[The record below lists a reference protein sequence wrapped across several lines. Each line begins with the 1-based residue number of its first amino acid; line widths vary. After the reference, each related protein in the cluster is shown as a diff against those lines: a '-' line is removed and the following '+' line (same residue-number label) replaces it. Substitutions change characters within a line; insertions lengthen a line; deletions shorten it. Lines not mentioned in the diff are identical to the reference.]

1 MEDITVKRYSAADSD
16 RWNRFVAGSR
26 NGTFLFDRR
35 YMDYH
40 ADRFDDFSLMVCGAK
55 DELLAILPASI
66 HDSGRQL
73 RSHGGLTY
81 GGLTV
86 GNGCS
91 AVDVLNYFSL
101 ILDYLREQGVESLIY
116 KPVPHIY
123 HSQPSDDDIYAL
135 FINNAAVH
143 TVNLATAID
152 LRNPLPSSRL
162 GKRAAKRM
170 ARFGLEVEETSD
182 ASLFWQI
189 IVDDR
194 RERHNAVPVHSLAE
208 IQMLHDRLPDNVR
221 FFTCRSEAGIEA
233 GAVVYDDRG
242 VLHLQYAAATA
253 RGKETYAVDAIYHEL
268 INRIAPG
275 RRYFDFGTSNEN
287 SGRYLNAGMVHHKEE
302 FGGRSVAYPT
312 YKVQVTRDNRLVGSC

>member
-1 MEDITVKRYSAADSD
+1 MEDITVKRYSAADFDS
-16 RWNRFVAGSR
+16 WNRFVADSR

-40 ADRFDDFSLMVCGAK
+40 ADRFEDHSLMFCGPK
-55 DELLAILPASI
+55 GELLAILPASL
-66 HDSGRQL
+66 HDGGRQL

-86 GNGCS
+86 GNNCS
-91 AVDVLNYFSL
+91 AVDVLNFFSL
-101 ILDYLREQGVESLIY
+101 MLDYLRRQGIESVIY

-123 HSQPSDDDIYAL
+123 HTQPSDDDIYAL
-135 FINNAAVH
+135 FINNASVE

-194 RERHNAVPVHSLAE
+194 REHHNAVPVHSLDE
-208 IQMLHDRLPDNVR
+208 IQMLHDHLPDKVR
-221 FFTCRSEAGIEA
+221 FFTCRNRDGIEA

-268 INRIAPG
+268 LSRIAPG
-275 RRYFDFGTSNEN
+275 RRYFDFGTSNEDA
-287 SGRYLNAGMVHHKEE
+287 GRYLNAGMVRHKEE
-302 FGGRSVAYPT
+302 FGGRSVAYPA
-312 YKVQVTRDNRLVGSC
+312 YRLTLR